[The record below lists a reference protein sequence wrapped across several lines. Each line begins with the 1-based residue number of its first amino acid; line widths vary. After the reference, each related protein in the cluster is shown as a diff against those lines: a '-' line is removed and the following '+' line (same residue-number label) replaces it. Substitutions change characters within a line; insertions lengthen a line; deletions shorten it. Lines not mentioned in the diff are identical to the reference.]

1 MSWQAYVDSNLIG
14 TGKIQKAAIHGLDG
28 SLWATSKGFSASQT
42 EVQAIVKGFT
52 DASGLRASGI
62 HLNGVKYFTL
72 RADDRSI
79 YGKQGQG
86 GVVIVKTKQA
96 VLIGVYDAPVQAGEA
111 TKVVEGLADYLISVN
126 YVCIVATSPRAY
138 WIHLY

>member
-14 TGKIQKAAIHGLDG
+14 TGKIQQAAIHGLDG
-28 SLWATSKGFSASQT
+28 SLWATSKGFSVAQN
-42 EVQAIVKGFT
+42 EVQTLIKSFT
-52 DASGLRASGI
+52 DASTIRASGI
-62 HLNGVKYFTL
+62 HLNGSKYFTL

-126 YVCIVATSPRAY
+126 Y
-138 WIHLY
+138 